1 MNPGRNPKKT
11 FPLPHR
17 QVENQNEVEKDLLRD
32 KVFFDGRT
40 RATVAAI
47 ARVVRRSS
55 PPAAARGESA
65 LQQFGVLA
73 AAARMRAGL
82 TVEEAA
88 QRAGLNADVVFAI
101 ELGVADFALVSEAV
115 NLLGAAVE
123 RVDLGAVLAEL
134 VLGDEGG

>member
-32 KVFFDGRT
+32 KVFFDRRT

-73 AAARMRAGL
+73 AAARIRAGL

-88 QRAGLNADVVFAI
+88 QRAGLDADVVFAI